1 MSESVPTRRR
11 GPGLSKKF
19 KPAAARCHC
28 LSRPGLAGQL
38 VDKFKQVVRYVS
50 ESVAEPCQL
59 HIFGVCPSHSS
70 RQSKVAAKSKDQKN
84 SVSVSGIELGVMSL
98 KAKSSFSV
106 EYRTRSHDMLNLPTW
121 STGSF

>member
-1 MSESVPTRRR
+1 MWYVSESVPTRRR

-38 VDKFKQVVRYVS
+38 VDKFKQVRYVS
-50 ESVAEPCQL
+50 ESVAGPCQL

-70 RQSKVAAKSKDQKN
+70 RQSKVAKSKKHTN
-84 SVSVSGIELGVMSL
+84 TVSLSSIELGVMS
-98 KAKSSFSV
+98 F
-106 EYRTRSHDMLNLPTW
+106 
-121 STGSF
+121 